1 MDKVIAKGIY
11 CSNTITVEAVIEK
24 GKLKIYVDEKEIP
37 DIQNKID
44 DLVKSQV
51 AIGGTFYPDDNSLL
65 AAYNV
70 LKYTFFD
77 SLLQIQ
83 VQGNIGKI
91 PFKKNRVY

>member
-1 MDKVIAKGIY
+1 MDKVVARGIY

-24 GKLKIYVDEKEIP
+24 EKLKIYVDEKENP
-37 DIQNKID
+37 DIQNRFNELI
-44 DLVKSQV
+44 KSQV
-51 AIGGTFYPDDNSLL
+51 AMGGTFYPGENSLL

-70 LKYTFFD
+70 LKHTFFD
-77 SLLQIQ
+77 SLQQIE